1 MRRIFLIIDGYN
13 LMHAAG
19 YARPTYGPGDLQ
31 RCRDRFLKH
40 LQRLLTVEACSLSI
54 VVFDAFNSRDDQ
66 QRKTKMGTLQV
77 LYADPELDA
86 DTEIERLLKTH
97 SAPGQVLIVSS
108 DHRLHKAARR
118 RRAKCLDSEEF
129 WKSLTREPNVPTAGN
144 RSREMKPAPDASAPA
159 PDSLVTDPEVRRIV
173 DEGRNSGNE
182 SYLDEFL
189 QIDVQEIARELK
201 REERRN

>member
-31 RCRDRFLKH
+31 RCRERFLKH
-40 LQRLLTVEACSLSI
+40 LQRLLTDEACGLCT
-54 VVFDAFNSRDDQ
+54 VVFDAFNSRDDH
-66 QRKTKMGTLQV
+66 QRKTQMGTLHV
-77 LYADPELDA
+77 LYADPALDA
-86 DTEIERLLKTH
+86 DTEIEQLLKTH
-97 SAPGQVLIVSS
+97 SAPAQVLIVSS

-118 RRAKCLDSEEF
+118 RRAKCVDSEEF
-129 WKSLTREPNVPTAGN
+129 WKSLTRESSVPPSKNHG
-144 RSREMKPAPDASAPA
+144 REMKPAPETSAPA
-159 PDSLVTDPEVRRIV
+159 PDSILSDPEVRRIV
-173 DEGRNSGNE
+173 DESLNADSE

-201 REERRN
+201 REERRD